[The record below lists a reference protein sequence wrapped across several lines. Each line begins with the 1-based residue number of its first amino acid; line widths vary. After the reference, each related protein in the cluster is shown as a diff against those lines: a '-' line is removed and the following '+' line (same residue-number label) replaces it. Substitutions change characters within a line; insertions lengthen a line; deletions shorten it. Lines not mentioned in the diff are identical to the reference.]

1 MQKADPNKLHNDLIC
16 KLALQKENLIKE
28 LNDSQSNFQNISS
41 SYLELQIKKN
51 NYLKELNQNKLISI
65 KLKKEIDIKR
75 KFLEGVH
82 QIQIPLFNNEIETD
96 FQEISSKIDELKYI
110 TEKLLFAH
118 ESMENNK
125 VKINLDKLIL

>member
-1 MQKADPNKLHNDLIC
+1 MHKSDPNKLHNDLIC
-16 KLALQKENLIKE
+16 KLSLQKENLIKE
-28 LNDSQSNFQNISS
+28 LNESQSNFHSISTS
-41 SYLELQIKKN
+41 FLKLQLKKN
-51 NYLKELNQNKLISI
+51 NSLKELNENKLMSN

-75 KFLEGVH
+75 KFLEGIH
-82 QIQIPLFNNEIETD
+82 KIQIPLFNDEIETD
-96 FQEISSKIDELKYI
+96 FIEISSKIDELKYI